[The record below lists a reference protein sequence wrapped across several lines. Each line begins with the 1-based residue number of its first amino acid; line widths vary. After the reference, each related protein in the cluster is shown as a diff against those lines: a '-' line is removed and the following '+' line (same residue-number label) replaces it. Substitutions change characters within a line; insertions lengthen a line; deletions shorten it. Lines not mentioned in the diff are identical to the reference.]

1 MRPPSRQSVKLGL
14 FLLCVLAIVCVPFVI
29 FGEDYV
35 LPLVRTREQQ
45 AGALTVLSIIL
56 LACDSVAPVPATLV
70 IMYLAAKAGWMAG
83 IVGGTVGMGGGVLA
97 AAWLGRFA
105 VGRLVPRFLPD
116 AEADR
121 LRRSLQDRLTLTL
134 ACLRSVPVLAETSV
148 IVAAAM
154 GIPIA
159 RIFRATLL
167 PNLIVSAIY
176 SFAADDSPLTAAITF
191 AALLAVSLAVWRL
204 APGRRPDPPD
214 PAPRG

>member
-14 FLLCVLAIVCVPFVI
+14 FLLFVMAIVCVPFVI

-35 LPLVRTREQQ
+35 LPLVQTREQQ
-45 AGALTVLSIIL
+45 AGALTILSIIL

-70 IMYLAAKAGWMAG
+70 IMYLAAKAGPLAG

-105 VGRLVPRFLPD
+105 VGRLVPRFLPE
-116 AEADR
+116 AEAER

-191 AALLAVSLAVWRL
+191 AALLAVSFAVWRL
-204 APGRRPDPPD
+204 APDPRPDPHRT
-214 PAPRG
+214 APRG

>member
-70 IMYLAAKAGWMAG
+70 IMYLAAKAGWLAG

>member
-1 MRPPSRQSVKLGL
+1 VRPPSRQSVKLGL